1 MERHGIVLGLC
12 FSAIATLVGC
22 KREPPPPPTPPP
34 PPAPAAAPEPA
45 KPVAPVYAPD
55 KAAELLK
62 QLEGCENDFNCDA
75 YKPLVSF
82 GDKVSMQLAAI
93 ATDSTKK
100 GQKVAI
106 QALGEIKDPRVG
118 MQLFD
123 AGRKTK
129 DFMVREA
136 LAQAAGKSG
145 NEDVFAAATKLYAE
159 KMSTDN
165 ATVMTEALA
174 GFGGRS
180 ADWALAKLPSAKR
193 VIPAAT
199 LADVVVVTTKGKPDY
214 LPKVTEAIGKA
225 KHEFARHRLA
235 VAAIELG
242 DMQKFDLLAA
252 GLKDKDADN
261 VGDAV
266 GRLNDVLDKIPPAR
280 KAEFVKLVGDAK
292 EALIKGYQDP
302 NGAITALEQLRK

>member
-22 KREPPPPPTPPP
+22 KREPPPPPPPPP

-62 QLEGCENDFNCDA
+62 QFEGCENDFNCDA

-118 MQLFD
+118 R
-123 AGRKTK
+123 RKTSWCA
-129 DFMVREA
+129 RRWPRQRASLETRTCSR
-136 LAQAAGKSG
+136 QPRS
-145 NEDVFAAATKLYAE
+145 
-159 KMSTDN
+159 STPRRCPP
-165 ATVMTEALA
+165 TTR
-174 GFGGRS
+174 RS
-180 ADWALAKLPSAKR
+180 
-193 VIPAAT
+193 
-199 LADVVVVTTKGKPDY
+199 
-214 LPKVTEAIGKA
+214 
-225 KHEFARHRLA
+225 
-235 VAAIELG
+235 
-242 DMQKFDLLAA
+242 
-252 GLKDKDADN
+252 
-261 VGDAV
+261 
-266 GRLNDVLDKIPPAR
+266 
-280 KAEFVKLVGDAK
+280 
-292 EALIKGYQDP
+292 
-302 NGAITALEQLRK
+302 